1 MADLFEKGLYAGL
14 GILTVTK
21 EKAEK
26 LIEELVDKGKLTQ
39 DESAK
44 AIKDLLAKA
53 EEEKKAFGQK
63 VDGAIEGAVRKLNL
77 ATQKDLQEINKK
89 LDRILKNQKVQE

>member
-1 MADLFEKGLYAGL
+1 MADLFEKGLYMGL

-26 LIEELVDKGKLTQ
+26 LIQDLVDKGKLTQ

-63 VDGAIEGAVRKLNL
+63 VDTALEGAVRKLNL
-77 ATQKDLQEINKK
+77 VTQKDIQEINKK
-89 LDRILKNQKVQE
+89 LDKILKNLKVQE

>member
-1 MADLFEKGLYAGL
+1 MTDLFEKGLYMGL

-26 LIEELVDKGKLTQ
+26 LIADLVEKGKLTQ

-53 EEEKKAFGQK
+53 EEEKNAFAQK
-63 VDGAIEGAVRKLNL
+63 VDGAIEAAIRKLNL
-77 ATQKDLQEINKK
+77 VTQKDMQEINKK
-89 LDRILKNQKVQE
+89 LDKILKNQKGQE